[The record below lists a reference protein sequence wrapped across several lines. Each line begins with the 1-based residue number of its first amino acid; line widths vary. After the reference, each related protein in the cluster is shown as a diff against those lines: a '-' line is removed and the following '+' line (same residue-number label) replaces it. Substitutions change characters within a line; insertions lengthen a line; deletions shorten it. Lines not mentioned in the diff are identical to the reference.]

1 MIGIA
6 FAVRAMVTGGEQE
19 LCTLHARGREAW
31 PGVELD
37 IATFSERAANQLG
50 DSPFDDVRADD
61 LYLAI
66 ACAARVNRQSSYS
79 TGRDAAHALRHRR
92 IAPRAGVQL
101 DLAPNAARVCVWPFG
116 DLVIAVPVIDCQSMR
131 RVLAIELVALG
142 MTLVPVHAALG
153 DDAQRATAP
162 APPSPSAAPLVWDDL
177 PGPQLEVVPHAPRIG
192 TPRIPSFT
200 LPATEPGF
208 RSPRELRV
216 RGRPLLGTEVKVRGF
231 VTWAHDCTEQLAI
244 ANPRAS
250 RAQLET
256 ALRDDPTLCERPM
269 FSLGDARDTSR
280 DASITVVGP
289 DPRAVAGHDTRAP
302 AGRSL
307 VLAAGDSVV
316 VTGRWSIP
324 AAPGGPASDGVLVWS
339 TVERAAPSAVAAAA
353 PAAELQEL
361 EIDLDG
367 PPALPMRKVM
377 DDQTINASIERTNAC
392 NQAIVARRY
401 DTAISECQAATSIW
415 EGNHLA
421 WYARAGAHMARREW
435 RQAKAA
441 AEHAVTLRPDLAMY
455 QLYYGIALYEA
466 AHDEVRAARAP
477 AASSS
482 PPRFE
487 AARAALIAADRRAPE
502 LWRAHFYLGRVY
514 RELDD
519 ARRAAVQFTAT
530 IRTNPGY
537 LPTYIALIEIYR
549 RWDYVD
555 QALAVAM
562 LGAAHVPAAEAADL
576 WFEVGILHDARHAD
590 DPAIDAF
597 SKAIAATPGD
607 AGAKFERAQ
616 LYLRKGDLA
625 GARRDL
631 EDVARS
637 TDPRAG
643 VTRQLATQL
652 LAVLAARRAGDPQ
665 PRVPSWACSHE
676 GPSQIVECRRQ

>member
-1 MIGIA
+1 
-6 FAVRAMVTGGEQE
+6 
-19 LCTLHARGREAW
+19 
-31 PGVELD
+31 
-37 IATFSERAANQLG
+37 
-50 DSPFDDVRADD
+50 
-61 LYLAI
+61 
-66 ACAARVNRQSSYS
+66 
-79 TGRDAAHALRHRR
+79 
-92 IAPRAGVQL
+92 
-101 DLAPNAARVCVWPFG
+101 
-116 DLVIAVPVIDCQSMR
+116 
-131 RVLAIELVALG
+131 

-162 APPSPSAAPLVWDDL
+162 PAAPSPSAAPLVWDDL
-177 PGPQLEVVPHAPRIG
+177 PGPQLEVVQHAPRIG
-192 TPRIPSFT
+192 TPAIPSFA

-231 VTWAHDCTEQLAI
+231 VTWAYDCMEVLAT

-250 RAQLET
+250 RAQIET
-256 ALRDDPTLCERPM
+256 AIRDDPKLCERPT
-269 FSLGDARDTSR
+269 FSLGDAPDTSR
-280 DASITVVGP
+280 DASITVVGADP
-289 DPRAVAGHDTRAP
+289 PRAAAGHDTMAP
-302 AGRSL
+302 AGPPPA
-307 VLAAGDSVV
+307 LAAGDYVV
-316 VTGRWSIP
+316 VTGRWSVP
-324 AAPGGPASDGVLVWS
+324 AAPSGPSSDGVLVWS
-339 TVERAAPSAVAAAA
+339 AVERAAPGAVAAAE
-353 PAAELQEL
+353 PVAELQEM

-367 PPALPMRKVM
+367 PPVPPVRRFV
-377 DDQTINASIERTNAC
+377 DDQTINASIDRMNAC

-401 DTAISECQAATSIW
+401 DTAISECQAATDIW

-441 AEHAVTLRPDLAMY
+441 AEHAVTLRPDQAMY

-466 AHDEVRAARAP
+466 AHDEARGARAHT
-477 AASSS
+477 AAPSA
-482 PPRFE
+482 PKLE
-487 AARAALIAADRRAPE
+487 AARAALIAADKRAPE

-519 ARRAAVQFTAT
+519 ARRAAVQFNAT

-537 LPTYIALIEIYR
+537 LPAYIALIEIYR

-562 LGAAHVPAAEAADL
+562 LGTASVPAAGAADL
-576 WFEVGILHDARHAD
+576 WFEAGIIHDARHAD
-590 DPAIDAF
+590 DQAIEAF
-597 SKAIAATPGD
+597 SKAIAASPGD

-631 EDVARS
+631 EEVARS

-643 VTRQLATQL
+643 VTKQLATQL
-652 LAVLAARRAGDPQ
+652 LAALAARRAGDPQ
-665 PRVPSWACSHE
+665 PRIPSWECSRQ
-676 GPSQIVECRRQ
+676 SISNMVECRRR